1 MIDEQGNIKLID
13 FAMAEKLQSESE
25 EIEAKEAK
33 NISYLAPEIIRRDS
47 GFTIAS
53 DWWAVGVIM
62 FQLVLGYKPFKDK
75 HSIAKDKVEFPNRDR
90 KPHSDSFKDLIKQL
104 LDKNPR

>member
-1 MIDEQGNIKLID
+1 
-13 FAMAEKLQSESE
+13 
-25 EIEAKEAK
+25 
-33 NISYLAPEIIRRDS
+33 
-47 GFTIAS
+47 
-53 DWWAVGVIM
+53 M

>member
-1 MIDEQGNIKLID
+1 MSNLMIDEQGNIKLID

-25 EIEAKEAK
+25 EIEVKGAK
-33 NISYLAPEIIRRDS
+33 NMLYLAPEVIRRDS

-62 FQLVLGYKPFKDK
+62 FQLVLGYKPFLDK
-75 HSIAKDKVEFPNRDR
+75 NSITKKDKV
-90 KPHSDSFKDLIKQL
+90 
-104 LDKNPR
+104 